1 MLNDRM
7 FGSQVSKV
15 SNKATCGEEELLNRY
30 EAQIYE
36 LLKPDE
42 EPKAQLEV
50 GEVDMAEE
58 NE

>member
-1 MLNDRM
+1 M

-42 EPKAQLEV
+42 ESKAQLEV
-50 GEVDMAEE
+50 GDVDMAEE

>member
-1 MLNDRM
+1 MFNDRM
-7 FGSQVSKV
+7 FGSQISKV

-42 EPKAQLEV
+42 ESKAQLEV
-50 GEVDMAEE
+50 GDVDMAEE